1 MSTRRS
7 DATRRESAP
16 RRPRKPQARSAATR
30 ESILDAA
37 LECLVERGYAR
48 TATADVAA
56 RAGVSR
62 GAQLHHF
69 PTRAGL
75 LAATVEHLAERRL
88 AELHRTLEDRAHADD
103 PIDAAVDFVWK
114 AYTDPTA
121 YASLEL
127 LIASRTDDDLLAHLL
142 PVAARFERSMELAD
156 LSPDG
161 TPPSRDRRGA
171 LRKLVIA
178 TMQGLAVMR
187 ILDDDEE
194 DGEDVRSVL
203 ELLKDFC
210 RESLDPDRNEA
221 S

>member
-1 MSTRRS
+1 MSDSR
-7 DATRRESAP
+7 AREKAP
-16 RRPRKPQARSAATR
+16 RRPGRKPQARSAATR
-30 ESILDAA
+30 ESILDAS

-48 TATADVAA
+48 TATADVAE

-88 AELHRTLEDRAHADD
+88 AELGRTLERRERAGDE
-103 PIDAAVDFVWK
+103 IDAAVDFIWN
-114 AYTDPTA
+114 AYSDPTA

-127 LIASRTDDDLLAHLL
+127 LIASRTDDDLLAHLR
-142 PVAARFERSMELAD
+142 PVAERFERTLAQAD
-156 LSPDG
+156 LTLAPD
-161 TPPSRDRRGA
+161 SMARERRAA

-187 ILDDDEE
+187 VLDDE
-194 DGEDVRSVL
+194 DASIEPVL
-203 ELLKDFC
+203 EMLKDLC
-210 RESLDPDRNEA
+210 RRSLADEA
-221 S
+221 KDDD

>member
-1 MSTRRS
+1 MSDPVVRK
-7 DATRRESAP
+7 DAP
-16 RRPRKPQARSAATR
+16 RRPGRKPQARSAATR

-48 TATADVAA
+48 TATADVAE

-88 AELHRTLEDRAHADD
+88 AELRRTVEQGDRTGDE
-103 PIDAAVDFVWK
+103 IDAAVDFVWD

-127 LIASRTDDDLLAHLL
+127 LIASRTDDDLLAHLR
-142 PVAARFERSMELAD
+142 PVAERFEETLERAD
-156 LSPDG
+156 LALAPD
-161 TPPSRDRRGA
+161 SMAREQRAA
-171 LRKLVIA
+171 LRKLVVAAI
-178 TMQGLAVMR
+178 QGLAVQR
-187 ILDDDEE
+187 VLSDDDAHVE
-194 DGEDVRSVL
+194 SVL
-203 ELLKDFC
+203 GLLKDLC
-210 RESLDPDRNEA
+210 RRSLGAEPTERESRKSD